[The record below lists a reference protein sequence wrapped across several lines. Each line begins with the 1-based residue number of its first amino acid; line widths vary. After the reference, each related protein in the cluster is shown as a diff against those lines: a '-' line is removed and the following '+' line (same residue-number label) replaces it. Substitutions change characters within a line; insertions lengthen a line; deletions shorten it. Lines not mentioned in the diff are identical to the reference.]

1 MLGATDQALLQ
12 RVPVH
17 HSLMTNKGQ
26 YSGKD
31 PRPQNNDGQSELT
44 KICCPKPFDLIC
56 VGENCMNKVE
66 EGAPAKITQRIRF
79 LCSHSTEES
88 GRGKD
93 FLRFKS

>member
-31 PRPQNNDGQSELT
+31 PRPQNNDGWSELT
-44 KICCPKPFDLIC
+44 EICHPKPFDSIRI
-56 VGENCMNKVE
+56 GENCMNKVE
-66 EGAPAKITQRIRF
+66 EGAPAKVTQRKRF
-79 LCSHSTEES
+79 LCSCSTEES
-88 GRGKD
+88 VRGKD